1 MGEKVKTGEDVR
13 KIVES
18 DRLICKLSAQWLKYL
33 KHKENVKAAQ
43 IRSRINEV
51 RREILVKYDIIL

>member
-1 MGEKVKTGEDVR
+1 MGEKIKTGEDVR

-18 DRLICKLSAQWLKYL
+18 DRLICKLQAQWLKHIRI
-33 KHKENVKAAQ
+33 KDNVKAART
-43 IRSRINEV
+43 RSRINDI